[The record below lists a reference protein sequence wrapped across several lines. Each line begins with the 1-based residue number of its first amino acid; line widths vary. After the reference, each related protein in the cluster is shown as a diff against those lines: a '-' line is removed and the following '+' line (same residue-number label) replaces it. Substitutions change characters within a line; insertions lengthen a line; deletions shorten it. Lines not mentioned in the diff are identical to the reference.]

1 MMIIDNFQLLKE
13 FSNLLNNLWIH
24 VFIILVAF
32 DILTGLVKGMKK
44 NSTNSTKGLTG
55 MIKHLLVVILIITAY
70 PYLSLL
76 GLQPYAN
83 AFVLYYIASYA
94 ISITEN
100 LGQMGVPI
108 PEFIKSRIEK
118 LRDLTDKGDGPK

>member
-1 MMIIDNFQLLKE
+1 MIIDNFQLLKE

-108 PEFIKSRIEK
+108 PSFVKERIEK
-118 LRDLTDKGDGPK
+118 LRDLTDKGDGQK

>member
-108 PEFIKSRIEK
+108 PTFVKERIEK
-118 LRDLTDKGDGPK
+118 LRDLTDKGDGQK

>member
-1 MMIIDNFQLLKE
+1 MIIDNFQLLKE

-44 NSTNSTKGLTG
+44 NATNSTKGLTG

-118 LRDLTDKGDGPK
+118 LRDLTDKGDGQK

>member
-108 PEFIKSRIEK
+108 PSFVKERIEK
-118 LRDLTDKGDGPK
+118 LRDLTDKGDGQK

>member
-1 MMIIDNFQLLKE
+1 MIINNFQLLKE

>member
-76 GLQPYAN
+76 GLQPYSN